1 VSIGLSNRHGLI
13 VAMQFLKVLVS
24 LAQIAIL
31 AKRLQIFQNSPPA
44 SGKRRDVIYVQSTQ

>member
-1 VSIGLSNRHGLI
+1 
-13 VAMQFLKVLVS
+13 MQFLKVLVS